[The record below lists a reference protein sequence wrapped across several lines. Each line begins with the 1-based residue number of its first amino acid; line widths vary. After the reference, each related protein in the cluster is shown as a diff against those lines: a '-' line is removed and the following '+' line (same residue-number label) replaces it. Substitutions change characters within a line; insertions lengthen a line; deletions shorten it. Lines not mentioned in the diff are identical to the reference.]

1 MPVAKKGEKIT
12 DPAILE
18 RLAKAREKALE
29 TRRANAKVKAD
40 AKLVQQLDKK
50 KADEEVQSKLKKA
63 IGTTQSVVKTETP
76 APVAEEKP
84 VPEQEEPEEEVQIE
98 YIKAPKRKPKPKK
111 KKVVIVESETES
123 EEEEVVYKKKSKR
136 TEPIDIPAASS
147 PPIHKE
153 EDPLDVLFN
162 KYYGR

>member
-1 MPVAKKGEKIT
+1 MPVAKKGEKIS

-29 TRRANAKVKAD
+29 TRRANAKAKAD

-76 APVAEEKP
+76 APVAEP
-84 VPEQEEPEEEVQIE
+84 EEP
-98 YIKAPKRKPKPKK
+98 APKDENTSEPTTAVPAKDDD
-111 KKVVIVESETES
+111 ESQADS
-123 EEEEVVYKKKSKR
+123 EK
-136 TEPIDIPAASS
+136 AA
-147 PPIHKE
+147 E
-153 EDPLDVLFN
+153 
-162 KYYGR
+162 